1 MKARRETSSRTIW
14 LGVAAAAVIQFGVSA
29 LVGGQMLGHTTG
41 LIIQLLTVWALII
54 WLGMMATRQIGGLAT
69 SLERREDA
77 HRVTLNQMEQLEAQN
92 DVLQVIARAP
102 DVTLA
107 FQALAR
113 RIARIVPCDR
123 MGLALLR
130 EDGQQFQT
138 FTARVTEEE
147 RRNRPRPE
155 LEFGVERT
163 LIGAVVR
170 TREPMTIPDIS
181 QVAVDYLDANV
192 LHSAGFAS
200 AIVLPLISKGRA
212 VGTINVV
219 SRTRN
224 AFTDLHSKALWPIA
238 EILAVAYVAQQLQI
252 SLGRYRMMEAMAELT
267 LSTANEING
276 ALQTIIGHCDLL
288 EREHPDPALQRDLAT
303 IIRQAQRIADLLD
316 RMRQAATERLK
327 ETAAS
332 VGNGGIPTSPEALPI
347 RDVGRS

>member
-1 MKARRETSSRTIW
+1 MTPRREASSRTIW
-14 LGVAAAAVIQFGVSA
+14 ICVAAAAVIQFGVSA
-29 LVGGQMLGHTTG
+29 LVGGEVLGHTAG
-41 LIIQLLTVWALII
+41 LFIQLATVWAVII
-54 WLGMMATRQIGGLAT
+54 WLGLIATRQIGGLAS
-69 SLERREDA
+69 SLARRETA
-77 HRVTLNQMEQLEAQN
+77 HRVTLTQMEQLEAQN

-113 RIARIVPCDR
+113 RIARMVPCDR

-130 EDGQQFQT
+130 EDGQNFQT

-155 LEFGVERT
+155 LEFGVGQT

-170 TREPMTIPDIS
+170 SREPMTIPDIS
-181 QVAVDYLDANV
+181 QVAADYLDANV
-192 LHSAGFAS
+192 LHSAGFGS

-219 SRTRN
+219 SRARN
-224 AFTDLHSKALWPIA
+224 AFTELHSKTLWPIA
-238 EILAVAYVAQQLQI
+238 EILAVAYVAQQLQL
-252 SLGRYRMMEAMAELT
+252 SLGRYRIMEAMAELT
-267 LSTANEING
+267 ISTANDINS

-303 IIRQAQRIADLLD
+303 IIRQAQRIADLLN
-316 RMRQAATERLK
+316 RMRQAANERLK

-332 VGNGGIPTSPEALPI
+332 VGSEGIPGSPEALPI
-347 RDVGRS
+347 RDQTT

>member
-1 MKARRETSSRTIW
+1 MTARRETSSRLIW
-14 LGVAAAAVIQFGVSA
+14 MSVAAAAVIQFGVSA
-29 LVGGQMLGHTTG
+29 LVGGEVLGQGAG
-41 LIIQLLTVWALII
+41 LIIQLLTVWALIF
-54 WLGMMATRQIGGLAT
+54 WLGTMATRHIGGLAT
-69 SLERREDA
+69 RLEKREDA
-77 HRVTLNQMEQLEAQN
+77 HRATLGQMEQLEAQN
-92 DVLQVIARAP
+92 AILQVIARAP

-113 RIARIVPCDR
+113 RIARMVPCDR

-155 LEFGVERT
+155 LEFSIERT

-170 TREPMTIPDIS
+170 TREPLTVPDIS
-181 QVAVDYLDANV
+181 AVAVDYLDANV
-192 LHSAGFAS
+192 LHSAGFGS

-219 SRTRN
+219 SRARN
-224 AFTDLHSKALWPIA
+224 AFTELHAKTLWPIA
-238 EILAVAYVAQQLQI
+238 EILAVAYVAQQLQV

-267 LSTANEING
+267 LSTANDING

-288 EREHPDPALQRDLAT
+288 EREHPDPAVQRDLAT
-303 IIRQAQRIADLLD
+303 IIRQAQRIHDLLD

-332 VGNGGIPTSPEALPI
+332 VGSEGIPASPEALRLP
-347 RDVGRS
+347 D

>member
-1 MKARRETSSRTIW
+1 MNAWRQTSSRRIW
-14 LGVAAAAVIQFGVSA
+14 ISVAAAAVIQFGVSA
-29 LVGGQMLGHTTG
+29 LVGGEVLGHTAG
-41 LIIQLLTVWALII
+41 LVIQLLTVWALII
-54 WLGMMATRQIGGLAT
+54 WLGTIATRQIGGLAS

-77 HRVTLNQMEQLEAQN
+77 HRVTLSQMEQLEAQN

-113 RIARIVPCDR
+113 HIARMVPCDR

-155 LEFGVERT
+155 LEFSVDRT

-170 TREPMTIPDIS
+170 TCEPMTIPDIS
-181 QVAVDYLDANV
+181 EMAVDYLDANV
-192 LHSAGFAS
+192 LHSAGFGS
-200 AIVLPLISKGRA
+200 GIVLPLISKGRA

-219 SRTRN
+219 SRARN
-224 AFTDLHSKALWPIA
+224 AFTELHAKTLWPIA
-238 EILAVAYVAQQLQI
+238 EILAVAYVAQQLQV

-267 LSTANEING
+267 LSTANDING

-332 VGNGGIPTSPEALPI
+332 VGNEGIPESPEALPI
-347 RDVGRS
+347 RNQTT

>member
-1 MKARRETSSRTIW
+1 MTARRETSSRTIW

-29 LVGGQMLGHTTG
+29 LVGAGILGHTAG
-41 LIIQLLTVWALII
+41 LIIQLFTVWAVII
-54 WLGMMATRQIGGLAT
+54 WLGALATRQIGGLT
-69 SLERREDA
+69 SRLEKHVDA
-77 HRVTLNQMEQLEAQN
+77 HRATLGQMEQLEAQN
-92 DVLQVIARAP
+92 AILQVIARAP

-113 RIARIVPCDR
+113 RIARMVPCDR

-155 LEFGVERT
+155 LEFSVDQT

-181 QVAVDYLDANV
+181 AVAVDYLDANV
-192 LHSAGFAS
+192 LHSAGFGS
-200 AIVLPLISKGRA
+200 AIVLPLVSKGRA

-219 SRTRN
+219 SRARN
-224 AFTDLHSKALWPIA
+224 AFTELHVKTLWPIA
-238 EILAVAYVAQQLQI
+238 EILAVAYVAQQLQV
-252 SLGRYRMMEAMAELT
+252 SLGRYRMMEAMADLT
-267 LSTANEING
+267 LSTANEINS

-288 EREHPDPALQRDLAT
+288 EREHPDPAVQRDLAT

-332 VGNGGIPTSPEALPI
+332 VGSEGIPASPEALRLP
-347 RDVGRS
+347 D

>member
-1 MKARRETSSRTIW
+1 MTPLQQQSSRVIW
-14 LGVAAAAVIQFGVSA
+14 LSVGAGAVVQFGLWA
-29 LVGGQMLGHTTG
+29 LVRAGVLSHSAG
-41 LIIQLLTVWALII
+41 LILQLLTVYGLIL
-54 WLGMMATRQIGGLAT
+54 WLGLMATRQIGGLAT
-69 SLERREDA
+69 TLERREDA
-77 HRVTLNQMEQLEAQN
+77 HRLTLSQMEQLEAQN

-113 RIARIVPCDR
+113 RIARMVPCDR

-155 LEFGVERT
+155 LEFAVDRT

-170 TREPMTIPDIS
+170 TRESMTIPDIS
-181 QVAVDYLDANV
+181 KVAPDYVDANV
-192 LHSAGFAS
+192 LHSAGFGS
-200 AIVLPLISKGRA
+200 ALMLPLISKGRA

-219 SRTRN
+219 SRARN
-224 AFTDLHSKALWPIA
+224 AFTELHAKTLWPIA
-238 EILAVAYVAQQLQI
+238 EILAVAYVAQQLQV

-288 EREHPDPALQRDLAT
+288 EREHPDPELQRDLAT
-303 IIRQAQRIADLLD
+303 VIRQAQRIADLLEK
-316 RMRQAATERLK
+316 MRTAATERLK
-327 ETAAS
+327 QTAAS
-332 VGNGGIPTSPEALPI
+332 VGNEGIPASPEAFGP
-347 RDVGRS
+347 G